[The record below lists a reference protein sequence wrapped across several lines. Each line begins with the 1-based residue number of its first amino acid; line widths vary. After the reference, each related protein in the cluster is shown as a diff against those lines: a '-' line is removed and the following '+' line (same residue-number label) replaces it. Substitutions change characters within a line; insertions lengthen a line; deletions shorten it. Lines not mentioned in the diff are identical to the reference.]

1 MLLGNLI
8 VDLRLDTQPVFC
20 HVLPSKTKFLSMKEP
35 VDGKLRGTIPLA
47 VSRKVMDLSGP
58 RTPDGTGQ
66 RWPEAEMPKW

>member
-1 MLLGNLI
+1 
-8 VDLRLDTQPVFC
+8 
-20 HVLPSKTKFLSMKEP
+20 MKEP
-35 VDGKLRGTIPLA
+35 VDGRLRGTIPLA